1 MDNLWGGWDVRN
13 KKHRH
18 PNEDD
23 FSFQQKFPKMCGLET
38 APPWGFEISLQRY
51 YIFFPFVG
59 QVRPIITGRV
69 FFLQASPPASPPS
82 SPLEVV

>member
-38 APPWGFEISLQRY
+38 APPWFFIQILFLKILFGNDIHVDAEHSDSLWCGSR
-51 YIFFPFVG
+51 
-59 QVRPIITGRV
+59 QVPDLSG
-69 FFLQASPPASPPS
+69 
-82 SPLEVV
+82 